1 MWLDDKTDEKISY
14 LRHKPLYRR
23 VATHMVWEYEK
34 KNENKHK
41 TDKRLLTFFT
51 IQMYYLIDL
60 LIQG

>member
-1 MWLDDKTDEKISY
+1 M
-14 LRHKPLYRR
+14 
-23 VATHMVWEYEK
+23 HMVWEYEK
-34 KNENKHK
+34 KNENQHK

>member
-1 MWLDDKTDEKISY
+1 MKKKSY

-51 IQMYYLIDL
+51 IQIYYLIDL

>member
-1 MWLDDKTDEKISY
+1 MDHKTDEKISY
-14 LRHKPLYRR
+14 LRHKPLYGR
-23 VATHMVWEYEK
+23 VAMHMVWEYEK
-34 KNENKHK
+34 KNENQHK